1 MSFFLQ
7 IIRRIR
13 LRNAFKKLK
22 LKVTDN
28 QIDMTIDV
36 VQNFAIKHK
45 INYMQAM
52 YVMAN
57 GLNNLGK
64 KNG

>member
-13 LRNAFKKLK
+13 LRNAFEKLK

-28 QIDMTIDV
+28 QIDMTIDA

-52 YVMAN
+52 YIMADS
-57 GLNNLGK
+57 LNNLGK

>member
-13 LRNAFKKLK
+13 LRNAFEKLK

-28 QIDMTIDV
+28 QIDMTIDA

-45 INYMQAM
+45 INYMQTM
-52 YVMAN
+52 YIMADS
-57 GLNNLGK
+57 LNNLGK